1 MILGLADGD
10 IAMDIRVAVFTK
22 RHLASI
28 IVAGLWVAIAAPAQA
43 GTICAGSGCATSASV
58 TGESARETAV
68 SKPVTLN
75 RYAKRAAKKS
85 ALRTRTVAKRN
96 ARASKTAQYAR
107 VAARVKKAGKKFV
120 TAAAK
125 PASPEP
131 APLKPSLANA
141 RAEMTA
147 DADVRVA
154 GAANDNPIAAQAK
167 TPEADVQ
174 LVAADQ
180 VNEIDRAAEN
190 ETKPQ
195 PTVKPAPVPL
205 DARSAVAS
213 SDSTWDQTSLIGKL
227 FVAFG
232 GLLTLASAARLFI
245 A

>member
-1 MILGLADGD
+1 MMLGLANGD
-10 IAMDIRVAVFTK
+10 IAMGIRAIIGA
-22 RHLASI
+22 RLASVVI
-28 IVAGLWVAIAAPAQA
+28 AGLWMGLSVPAHA

-58 TGESARETAV
+58 TGESARETSV

-75 RYAKRAAKKS
+75 RYAKRTAKKKS
-85 ALRTRTVAKRN
+85 ALRTRVAAKRN
-96 ARASKTAQYAR
+96 VRVSKAAQYAR

-120 TAAAK
+120 AAAK
-125 PASPEP
+125 PVSSEP
-131 APLKPSLANA
+131 VPLKPSLANA

-154 GAANDNPIAAQAK
+154 GAADDSPIAVETKA
-167 TPEADVQ
+167 PEANIQ

-190 ETKPQ
+190 EAKLPQ
-195 PTVKPAPVPL
+195 PTVKPVPVPL
-205 DARSAVAS
+205 DARGAVAS